1 MDAQILELLRV
12 LLVMDPTVCIFSF
25 SHGLS
30 LSLFLFLFYQVEIFK
45 LRNLSKKKKKIGGD
59 YCVAVKLLFA

>member
-45 LRNLSKKKKKIGGD
+45 LRNLRKKKKIGGD